1 MGDRMKNRTHSLLIK
16 GTSIQKWS
24 VGLAMLLLSVGI
36 MLPGC
41 KHEPPFPPE
50 LVDDGGNGGGPTP
63 VDDPCD
69 LDSVYFQN
77 TVLPLL
83 VSYCAGTGCHDAITH
98 EDGVSLYDYA
108 HIMQQV
114 TPGDPADSDLWDK
127 GIAETGG
134 DAMPPPDQPQLTAQ
148 QEQAIYTWIM
158 QGAQNNACAGC
169 DTTNVTYNGT
179 IKPLFQSKC
188 NGCHSGSSPDGNLD
202 LSQYAVANTVAM
214 DGRLAGSVQHL
225 SSYNA
230 MPPSGGMLPN
240 CEIDQLLIWIQDGAP
255 NN

>member
-1 MGDRMKNRTHSLLIK
+1 MNKRAHILKNW
-16 GTSIQKWS
+16 TS
-24 VGLAMLLLSVGI
+24 GLALVLLTGGL

-41 KHEPPFPPE
+41 KHEPPLPPE
-50 LVDDGGNGGGPTP
+50 LVDDGGGNGGGDTTTVNP
-63 VDDPCD
+63 DPCD
-69 LDSVYFQN
+69 PDTVYFQN

-83 VSYCAGTGCHDAITH
+83 VSYCAGAGCHDAISH
-98 EDGVSLYDYA
+98 EEGVRLYDYA

-114 TPGDPADSDLWDK
+114 SPGNPNNSDLWSN
-127 GIAETGG
+127 GINETGG
-134 DAMPPPDQPQLTAQ
+134 DAMPPWNSPQMTAA

-158 QGAQNNACAGC
+158 QGAQNNECTGC

-202 LSQYAVANTVAM
+202 LSQYSVSNTIAL

-225 SSYNA
+225 TSYSA

-240 CEIDQLLIWIQDGAP
+240 CEIDQILIWIQDGAP